1 MNYCA
6 VGEAFDNSLKQ
17 QIADY
22 EKNNNNNNNKNDNN
36 KLIQPGS
43 FDTYEAVETNNGQ
56 NIYPAFFTA
65 QGDYSAKGSYNEGT
79 TIKDLQNGQT
89 EDSDVVNNQKFVND
103 SENLS
108 FLDSNFSENSTQI
121 TKQSDPIKIVDHNY
135 CVNKIIKN
143 IIGEQDMFSFGS
155 SENDVVY
162 KHVKTCKICKKKIDE
177 KLKSHYKVNNQQLT
191 KKEEQTNKIEHFN
204 FEIPNLGYNLKEIMV
219 IILGGI
225 ILIFILDLLV
235 KIGKKIKS

>member
-17 QIADY
+17 QLAEY
-22 EKNNNNNNNKNDNN
+22 EKNNKNNKNNNDNN
-36 KLIQPGS
+36 NLIQPGT

-65 QGDYSAKGSYNEGT
+65 QGDYSAKNSQKSHNEGT
-79 TIKDLQNGQT
+79 AIKDLQNCQT
-89 EDSDVVNNQKFVND
+89 ED

-108 FLDSNFSENSTQI
+108 FLDSNLSENSAKAYKHREP
-121 TKQSDPIKIVDHNY
+121 TKIIDHNY

-143 IIGEQDMFSFGS
+143 IIEEPDIFSLGS

-177 KLKSHYKVNNQQLT
+177 KLKDHYKVTNQQNQQNNQLT
-191 KKEEQTNKIEHFN
+191 KKEVHATQLEHFN

-235 KIGKKIKS
+235 KIGKKMKT

>member
-17 QIADY
+17 QLADY
-22 EKNNNNNNNKNDNN
+22 EKNNKNNNDNN
-36 KLIQPGS
+36 NLIQPGT

-65 QGDYSAKGSYNEGT
+65 QGHYSAKNSHNEGT
-79 TIKDLQNGQT
+79 TIKDLQNCQT
-89 EDSDVVNNQKFVND
+89 EDSD
-103 SENLS
+103 NLS
-108 FLDSNFSENSTQI
+108 FLDSNLSEKSAKAYKHHEP
-121 TKQSDPIKIVDHNY
+121 TKIIDHNY

-143 IIGEQDMFSFGS
+143 IIEEPDIFSLGS

-177 KLKSHYKVNNQQLT
+177 KLKDHYKVTTQQNQQLS
-191 KKEEQTNKIEHFN
+191 KKEVHTDKLEHFN

-235 KIGKKIKS
+235 KIGKKMKP